1 MSKKIYVGNMN
12 YNTSERQLQDLFAQ
26 YGDVTTVN
34 IIVDRFTGKAKGFG
48 FVEMENPE
56 AADAAIAA
64 LNGQEFLGRQLRVNE
79 AQEKPRYER
88 EESGGGYRGR
98 RY

>member
-26 YGDVTTVN
+26 YGDVSSVN

-48 FVEMENPE
+48 FVEMENAE

-64 LNGQEFLGRQLRVNE
+64 LNGQEFMGRQLRVNE
-79 AQEKPRYER
+79 EQEKPRYER
-88 EESGGGYRGR
+88 EDNGGYRGR
-98 RY
+98 KY

>member
-26 YGDVTTVN
+26 YGTVTSVN

-48 FVEMENPE
+48 FVEMEAPE

-64 LNGQEFLGRQLRVNE
+64 LNGQVFVGRQLRVNE

-88 EESGGGYRGR
+88 DDNGGYKGR
-98 RY
+98 KY

>member
-1 MSKKIYVGNMN
+1 MAKKIYVGNMN

-26 YGDVTTVN
+26 YGEVSTVN

-48 FVEMENPE
+48 FVEMENAE

-64 LNGQEFLGRQLRVNE
+64 LNGQEFMGRQLRVNE
-79 AQEKPRYER
+79 AQEKPRYEK
-88 EESGGGYRGR
+88 EDAGYYRSR

>member
-26 YGDVTTVN
+26 YGDVSSVN

-48 FVEMENPE
+48 FVRWKSKMQP
-56 AADAAIAA
+56 A
-64 LNGQEFLGRQLRVNE
+64 LQS
-79 AQEKPRYER
+79 PRSMVR
-88 EESGGGYRGR
+88 NSWVGSSA
-98 RY
+98 

>member
-12 YNTSERQLQDLFAQ
+12 YSTSERQLQDLFSQ
-26 YGDVTTVN
+26 YGEVSSVN

-48 FVEMENPE
+48 FVEMENAE

-64 LNGQEFLGRQLRVNE
+64 LNGQEFMGRQLRVNE

-88 EESGGGYRGR
+88 EDSGYRNR

>member
-12 YNTSERQLQDLFAQ
+12 YNTSERQLQDLFGQ
-26 YGDVTTVN
+26 YGDVSTVN

-56 AADAAIAA
+56 AADAAIARSMA
-64 LNGQEFLGRQLRVNE
+64 RSSWVDSFV
-79 AQEKPRYER
+79 
-88 EESGGGYRGR
+88 
-98 RY
+98 

>member
-1 MSKKIYVGNMN
+1 MAKKIYVGNMN

-26 YGDVTTVN
+26 YGEVSTVN

-48 FVEMENPE
+48 FVEMENAE

-64 LNGQEFLGRQLRVNE
+64 LNGQEFMGRQLRVNE
-79 AQEKPRYER
+79 AQEKPRYEK
-88 EESGGGYRGR
+88 EDAGYRSR